1 MKHLGKQSKADLQT
15 VLLGPLLLPL
25 PKVVSKTVGV
35 PAMVQWVKNLTTA
48 AWVTAEAWVRS
59 LAQELPHA
67 SGAAIKP

>member
-35 PAMVQWVKNLTTA
+35 PAMVQWVKNQTA
-48 AWVTAEAWVRS
+48 VAQLTAELQV
-59 LAQELPHA
+59 
-67 SGAAIKP
+67 